1 MIYHVSIG
9 GRSYQVVVD
18 GERIL
23 VDGREVRAGIH
34 PVPGTPVR
42 HLVFDGR
49 SAAFAAIP
57 EGDGRWT
64 LLDRGEAVEVE
75 VLDERTRHI
84 RTLVGAAKVQAG
96 GGAVKAPMPGLVA
109 RVLVERGQTVA
120 AGMGLV
126 VLEAMKM
133 ENELKAP
140 GAGVVETIA
149 AKPGQVVEKGQVL
162 VTLTPLP

>member
-9 GRSYQVVVD
+9 GRSYEVAVD
-18 GERIL
+18 GERVL
-23 VDGREVRAGIH
+23 VDGQEVRASIH
-34 PVPGTPVR
+34 AVPGTPLR
-42 HLVFDGR
+42 HLVYDDR
-49 SAAFAAIP
+49 SASFAVIP

-64 LLDRGEAVEVE
+64 LLDQGEAVELE

-84 RTLVGAAKVQAG
+84 RRLVGAGKVQAR
-96 GGAVKAPMPGLVA
+96 GGAVKAPMPGMVV
-109 RVLVERGQTVA
+109 RVMVEPGQTVA

-140 GAGVVETIA
+140 SAGVVAGVA
-149 AKPGQVVEKGQVL
+149 AKPGQAVEKGQVL